1 MPSSSSSTHWRNQ
14 PVDPLRI
21 RRFPRQ
27 FAPVDRRLVYRKHIC
42 RMSTEAM
49 ALYLFLECVSD
60 PQGLSFY
67 SDERICEF
75 LPWSLRGLW
84 DARDRLCE
92 AGFLLYRRPFYQLLQ
107 LPDSETIR

>member
-1 MPSSSSSTHWRNQ
+1 MPPASSSTRCCNQ

-27 FAPVDRRLVYRKHIC
+27 FAPVDRRLVYHKHIC

-49 ALYLFLECVSD
+49 ALDLFLECVSD

-67 SDERICEF
+67 SETRICEY
-75 LPWSLRGLW
+75 LHWSLRGLW
-84 DARDRLCE
+84 DARDRLCQ
-92 AGFLLYRRPFYQLLQ
+92 AGFLLYRRPFYQLLE

>member
-1 MPSSSSSTHWRNQ
+1 MTPPRLPTRWPKQ

-21 RRFPRQ
+21 RRLPRQ
-27 FAPVDRRLVYRKHIC
+27 FAPVDRRLIYQNHIR
-42 RMSTEAM
+42 RMSTEAI

-67 SDERICEF
+67 SETRICEY
-75 LPWSLRGLW
+75 LHWSLRGLW

-92 AGFLLYRRPFYQLLQ
+92 GGFLLYRRPFYQLLQ
-107 LPDSETIR
+107 LPDAETTR